1 MTRNQGEEHLPP
13 RTTGAWQLPV
23 VHVVVVQHGQIGSPT
38 VLTTRLAF
46 LSQNLMAIEGQF
58 FFLDGYCGL
67 FCQQVNLISKKNYS
81 LGFCPSTMDWS
92 LATGSSPPKE
102 LVHKFLEICY
112 RWSHA

>member
-67 FCQQVNLISKKNYS
+67 FCQQVNLISKKIQFGV
-81 LGFCPSTMDWS
+81 L
-92 LATGSSPPKE
+92 PK
-102 LVHKFLEICY
+102 HHGLEPC
-112 RWSHA
+112 HGV

>member
-23 VHVVVVQHGQIGSPT
+23 VHVVIVQHGQIGSPT

-46 LSQNLMAIEGQF
+46 LSQNLMAIEGQKSF
-58 FFLDGYCGL
+58 FDGYLWIVLSTGL
-67 FCQQVNLISKKNYS
+67 TSKKLCI
-81 LGFCPSTMDWS
+81 LGFCPSTMDRS